1 MDSFMDKI
9 AQKFTAQDMIKAN
22 TAAEEKEMERLR
34 QQIAEYDARIQEIR
48 KLNLKNLELADN
60 LQAMIDAENER
71 IKESVDAQNAALG
84 QGAALQ
90 EQAAAVSSGQ
100 LEELSQ
106 KLATQ
111 TKQLT
116 MAKLETMERL
126 DALESRLNVRPLL
139 DEMAAK
145 LGEGQASGELIARL
159 DCHAQ
164 LDSIA
169 AKLEQQPTADE
180 IAAKLDYHTA
190 FEGIVSK
197 LDSRPTLD
205 EIAERLGGEEK
216 PEGLE
221 DKLAELTQK
230 LDGIKEE
237 LTDHVHKED
246 VKVYRNVQAV
256 VEEENKKLAE
266 ALTAAQAEW
275 KEQLAKTEKKVS
287 GLKAITI
294 LTLIAALANIGLWAA
309 SMLNLLPVF

>member
-34 QQIAEYDARIQEIR
+34 QQIAEYDTRIQEIR

-60 LQAMIDAENER
+60 LQAMIDAENAR
-71 IKESVDAQNAALG
+71 IRESADAQGAALG
-84 QGAALQ
+84 QGAALR
-90 EQAAAVSSGQ
+90 EEAAAVSSGQ

-126 DALESRLNVRPLL
+126 DALENRLNVRPLL
-139 DEMAAK
+139 DEMTAK
-145 LGEGQASGELIARL
+145 IGEGQTSRELIAGL

-180 IAAKLDYHTA
+180 IAAKLDYRTA

-205 EIAERLGGEEK
+205 EIAERLGGGEQ

-221 DKLAELTQK
+221 DKLAELAQK
-230 LDGIKEE
+230 LDGVKEE

-256 VEEENKKLAE
+256 VEDENKKLLE
-266 ALTAAQAEW
+266 ALTAAQTEW

-287 GLKAITI
+287 GLKAVTI
-294 LTLIAALANIGLWAA
+294 LTLIAALANIGLWVA
-309 SMLNLLPVF
+309 SMLDLLPAF